1 MSLTM
6 NEIKEKLL
14 ERYEVDDL
22 VEALAVS
29 SEELLDRFE
38 DKLINRLDG
47 FEEDL
52 KEETTEET
60 YVDEQH

>member
-6 NEIKEKLL
+6 SEIKEKLL

-22 VEALAVS
+22 VEALAVT

-38 DKLINRLDG
+38 DKLINRLDE

-52 KEETTEET
+52 NEETTEET
-60 YVDEQH
+60 YADEQH

>member
-6 NEIKEKLL
+6 SEIKEKLL

-22 VEALAVS
+22 VEALEVT

-38 DKLINRLDG
+38 DKLINRLDS
-47 FEEDL
+47 FEEEL
-52 KEETTEET
+52 NEETTEET
-60 YVDEQH
+60 YTDEQH

>member
-6 NEIKEKLL
+6 SEIKEKLL

-22 VEALAVS
+22 MLALEVT
-29 SEELLDRFE
+29 SEELLERFE
-38 DKLINRLDG
+38 DKLIKRLDT

-52 KEETTEET
+52 KDETTEET
-60 YVDEQH
+60 YNNEY

>member
-1 MSLTM
+1 MS
-6 NEIKEKLL
+6 EIKEKLL

-22 VEALAVS
+22 VEALEVT

-38 DKLINRLDG
+38 DKLINRLDI

-52 KEETTEET
+52 KEETTQEVYT
-60 YVDEQH
+60 DEH

>member
-6 NEIKEKLL
+6 SEIKEKLL

-22 VEALAVS
+22 VEALEVT

-38 DKLINRLDG
+38 DKLINRLDI

-52 KEETTEET
+52 KEETTQEVYT
-60 YVDEQH
+60 DEH